1 MEREHSAPSL
11 SDAQRSKLIDKELEK
26 DRLAKIEDKKDPR
39 ILILGTSDSGKSTL
53 VKQMKILFSGG
64 FTPEEVFI
72 LMN

>member
-1 MEREHSAPSL
+1 MEINPRQRNAEIDAYLREEKQKLASA
-11 SDAQRSKLIDKELEK
+11 RS
-26 DRLAKIEDKKDPR
+26 DPR